1 MNSAWVISPFS
12 PGALLNGKRRIVPR
26 MNVQDELKVHGNKV
40 ETSNDLEESEA
51 LQAIEKEWS
60 HPPESN
66 RRPTDYELSRTA

>member
-51 LQAIEKEWS
+51 VQAI
-60 HPPESN
+60 
-66 RRPTDYELSRTA
+66 